1 MNSPIAL
8 LSYIL
13 LMGINY
19 PIVRFMSLQF
29 DPLNNNTLRAL
40 AGSLLFL
47 AICIC
52 KFRAE
57 FYRFLAVCLMCW
69 QCPWRLS

>member
-19 PIVRFMSLQF
+19 PIVRFMIFRF
-29 DPLNNNTLRAL
+29 DPLNNNSVRAL

-47 AICIC
+47 AI
-52 KFRAE
+52 
-57 FYRFLAVCLMCW
+57 
-69 QCPWRLS
+69 